1 MNEDKKGDWC
11 IVSLDRSII
20 RVKII
25 HKSRGKYKIIEDTK
39 NGIHVDRIV
48 DASDII
54 QVEKNT

>member
-1 MNEDKKGDWC
+1 VNQDKKGDWC

-20 RVKII
+20 RVKR
-25 HKSRGKYKIIEDTK
+25 KSRGRYKIREDTK

-48 DASDII
+48 DASDIL

>member
-20 RVKII
+20 RVKIV
-25 HKSRGKYKIIEDTK
+25 HKSSGRYKIREDTK

>member
-1 MNEDKKGDWC
+1 MKGDWC

-20 RVKII
+20 RVKIV
-25 HKSRGKYKIIEDTK
+25 HKSRGRYKMREDTK